1 MVEAGKPNL
10 VDYFPI
16 LAKIDP
22 QGIRHH
28 MTIYF
33 GKILELFGTLIDE
46 RLESRRSNE
55 NDVLDTLL
63 NTSEHNSEEI
73 DRTHIERLFLDLFVA
88 GTDTTLSTI
97 EWAMAEILHN
107 HKIIKKAKTELEQT
121 IGKGKILEESDI
133 PPPSLLASYHK
144 RNYEKAPTCTLLDP
158 S

>member
-97 EWAMAEILHN
+97 EWAMGNIAQSQDN
-107 HKIIKKAKTELEQT
+107 KKSKNGA
-121 IGKGKILEESDI
+121 
-133 PPPSLLASYHK
+133 
-144 RNYEKAPTCTLLDP
+144 
-158 S
+158 